1 MGAILWITLYH
12 LDTKARYFLKF
23 KTVLNFGNIV
33 SGSRISQA
41 KPKLSTKLPS
51 DLSFHWIL
59 LASGTFVA
67 IETYLPSELF
77 VATGNVVANNEVCF
91 KNEETTKT
99 FYQKQGHGNK
109 LLKKPRTSFVVNN
122 RLLGFKTN
130 Y

>member
-99 FYQKQGHGNK
+99 FYQK
-109 LLKKPRTSFVVNN
+109 R
-122 RLLGFKTN
+122 
-130 Y
+130 